1 MNESIH
7 KYFKVGTIQWM
18 THPPKDYELL
28 DSLKTIAC
36 DDFFDAIEVTQVKD
50 DALREKAKKILD
62 QSHLT
67 STKKEE
73 RKQKQHFWKQL
84 MKQNIWE
91 QVVSHSWQEN
101 GKKRPK
107 IRLMSSY

>member
-36 DDFFDAIEVTQVKD
+36 DDFFFQC
-50 DALREKAKKILD
+50 LY
-62 QSHLT
+62 
-67 STKKEE
+67 
-73 RKQKQHFWKQL
+73 F
-84 MKQNIWE
+84 
-91 QVVSHSWQEN
+91 
-101 GKKRPK
+101 
-107 IRLMSSY
+107 

>member
-62 QSHLT
+62 QSEGLLWRTAKT
-67 STKKEE
+67 SWNWTE
-73 RKQKQHFWKQL
+73 
-84 MKQNIWE
+84 
-91 QVVSHSWQEN
+91 
-101 GKKRPK
+101 PK
-107 IRLMSSY
+107 